1 MIPSSMA
8 SCEKNGHSRSEGRG
22 CGSQCRIPFLL
33 QKIKKILALQTIT
46 MYYLYV
52 ILYNNSNV
60 QIRNILKKSGIAFE
74 VHSQLV

>member
-1 MIPSSMA
+1 MGTAEVKVGDAA
-8 SCEKNGHSRSEGRG
+8 SNVVFL
-22 CGSQCRIPFLL
+22 FLL
-33 QKIKKILALQTIT
+33 QKIKKFLVLQTIT

>member
-1 MIPSSMA
+1 MGTA
-8 SCEKNGHSRSEGRG
+8 KVKVGDTAANVVFF
-22 CGSQCRIPFLL
+22 FLFYN
-33 QKIKKILALQTIT
+33 KSKKFLALQTIT

>member
-1 MIPSSMA
+1 MGTA
-8 SCEKNGHSRSEGRG
+8 EVKVEDTAANVV
-22 CGSQCRIPFLL
+22 FLFL
-33 QKIKKILALQTIT
+33 FYNKSKKFLALQTIT

>member
-1 MIPSSMA
+1 MGTA
-8 SCEKNGHSRSEGRG
+8 EVKVGDATANVV
-22 CGSQCRIPFLL
+22 FLFL
-33 QKIKKILALQTIT
+33 FYNKSKKFLALQTIT

>member
-1 MIPSSMA
+1 MGIA
-8 SCEKNGHSRSEGRG
+8 EVKVGDAAANVVFL
-22 CGSQCRIPFLL
+22 FLL
-33 QKIKKILALQTIT
+33 QKIKKFLALQTIT

>member
-1 MIPSSMA
+1 MGTA
-8 SCEKNGHSRSEGRG
+8 EVKVWDAAANVVFL
-22 CGSQCRIPFLL
+22 FLL
-33 QKIKKILALQTIT
+33 QKIKKFLALQTIT

>member
-1 MIPSSMA
+1 MGTA
-8 SCEKNGHSRSEGRG
+8 EVKVGDAAANVVFL
-22 CGSQCRIPFLL
+22 FLL
-33 QKIKKILALQTIT
+33 QKIKKFLALQTIT

-60 QIRNILKKSGIAFE
+60 QIRTILKKSGIAFE

>member
-8 SCEKNGHSRSEGRG
+8 SCEKNGHSRSEGMG
-22 CGSQCRIPFLL
+22 CGNQCRIPFLL
-33 QKIKKILALQTIT
+33 QKIKKFLALQTIT

>member
-1 MIPSSMA
+1 MKVWDA
-8 SCEKNGHSRSEGRG
+8 AANVVFL
-22 CGSQCRIPFLL
+22 FLL
-33 QKIKKILALQTIT
+33 QKIKKFLALQTIT

>member
-1 MIPSSMA
+1 MGTA
-8 SCEKNGHSRSEGRG
+8 EVKVGDAAANVVFH
-22 CGSQCRIPFLL
+22 FLL
-33 QKIKKILALQTIT
+33 QKIKKFLALQTIT

>member
-1 MIPSSMA
+1 MGTA
-8 SCEKNGHSRSEGRG
+8 EVKVWDAAANVVFL
-22 CGSQCRIPFLL
+22 FLL
-33 QKIKKILALQTIT
+33 QKIKKFLALQTIT

-60 QIRNILKKSGIAFE
+60 QIRNILKKSGLAFE

>member
-1 MIPSSMA
+1 MGTA
-8 SCEKNGHSRSEGRG
+8 EVKVGDAAANVVFL
-22 CGSQCRIPFLL
+22 FLL
-33 QKIKKILALQTIT
+33 QKIKKFLALQTIT

>member
-1 MIPSSMA
+1 MGA
-8 SCEKNGHSRSEGRG
+8 AEVKVGDAAANVVFL
-22 CGSQCRIPFLL
+22 FLL
-33 QKIKKILALQTIT
+33 QKIKKFLALQTIT

>member
-1 MIPSSMA
+1 MGTA
-8 SCEKNGHSRSEGRG
+8 EVKVGDAAANVV
-22 CGSQCRIPFLL
+22 FLFL
-33 QKIKKILALQTIT
+33 FYNKSKKFLVLQTIT

>member
-1 MIPSSMA
+1 MGTAEVKVGDAAANVVFLFFIT
-8 SCEKNGHSRSEGRG
+8 KN
-22 CGSQCRIPFLL
+22 Q
-33 QKIKKILALQTIT
+33 KILALQTIT

-60 QIRNILKKSGIAFE
+60 QIRDILKKSGIAFE